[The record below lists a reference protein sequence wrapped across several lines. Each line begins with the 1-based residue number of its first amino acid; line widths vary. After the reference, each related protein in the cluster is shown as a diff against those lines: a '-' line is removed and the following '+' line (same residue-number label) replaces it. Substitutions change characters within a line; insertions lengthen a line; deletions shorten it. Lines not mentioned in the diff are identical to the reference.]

1 MMQATA
7 LVETASGKGCHRD
20 GGNVQRDL
28 SSNAKKSSSGCN
40 EVKPAYPGD
49 EWDCLALEQRANDK
63 EISNNSPT
71 SSSESSFSENQDTD
85 LQNAHSQ
92 SSEFEDRIDYASLN
106 KTFCIYSESKLKNE
120 DITNL
125 NSELDPKMGKRE
137 DMFFDSLE
145 PQGNRTIALER
156 IHKISDANY
165 EETAEETQR
174 CDMDEDSQQEYH
186 SAEEQEYMS
195 NHLSF
200 VQAEAFSI
208 SNLKV
213 VEFRDSGYEVQ
224 CASNLEDKNTL
235 ENSSVISA
243 DSLNVFAQDYTS
255 HVSKF
260 QNCNLLKECY
270 APKYEKCKEQETSLK
285 YPTIFDDFVQR
296 STSLENK
303 GSQSENDLL
312 NPQKALKT
320 KMDTNK
326 MKCEISESKD
336 FYENTTF
343 KNRIPQN
350 LENPSTFPQD
360 ETLETPQ
367 QSSHVCQTSWSSIF
381 DDSIISACGYSRYKS
396 LQSTPNP
403 ASSFPVVSARIAVRD
418 DQGVKGDGSLK
429 DTDGRN
435 MNKAYSEGGK
445 RTHPGSVTGATDC
458 AVTVHETV
466 DVSTDFRACFTT
478 SRATNARP
486 SVVSTASN
494 TEVTMMSKKRPSRWQ
509 SEKQS
514 VACNTDWSCCQD
526 CVDTP
531 VASTKRSGKS
541 LLADSLKP
549 NGNFQN
555 KDSLELKTCNNTAL
569 KKHPEREFQLAEDMT
584 KDLPSKCCKKIMQ
597 RAIEAEMHL
606 LNVRYQMCHR
616 LCCDIYKLVIENR
629 GLNRNLPGNSAK
641 KELGSALLSVL
652 GDLKVRYVNL
662 KEKALK
668 GIPLEELPPLSV
680 ESKLLNTFST
690 FLSRLMR
697 EESHDFSGA
706 DSELGNQTA
715 SDGEVSPNLK
725 KPHSQVSLLADNS
738 HPKQDTSP
746 KEDAFKNGDIN
757 VDFSQLTLDDKE
769 CRNNHEISEDWF
781 DAKENVTGVD
791 SSGTQEHLIDHDERN
806 PKCIAEMKN
815 IEPLVR
821 EKGFLIHVGGLC
833 PSVSEADLRSYFQ
846 KYQVS
851 EISIYDSSTNYRYA
865 SLAFKK
871 NHDANMAVEEMN
883 GTEINGK
890 SVNVRLVKT
899 HGECRS
905 PLFSKKS
912 SNNLEISSNKE
923 IKPGSSV
930 STLPRARPRQLVS
943 EQDTELSPLDQDAK
957 KNCKQVESAQLL
969 QKMPIQFIP
978 PNTLNLRSFTK
989 IIKRLTELHPEVSR
1003 DHIIDA
1009 LQEVRL
1015 NHKGFLNGLSISTI
1029 VEMTSSLLKS
1039 SASQQE

>member
-851 EISIYDSSTNYRYA
+851 EISIYDSSTNYR
-865 SLAFKK
+865 
-871 NHDANMAVEEMN
+871 
-883 GTEINGK
+883 
-890 SVNVRLVKT
+890 
-899 HGECRS
+899 
-905 PLFSKKS
+905 
-912 SNNLEISSNKE
+912 
-923 IKPGSSV
+923 
-930 STLPRARPRQLVS
+930 
-943 EQDTELSPLDQDAK
+943 
-957 KNCKQVESAQLL
+957 
-969 QKMPIQFIP
+969 
-978 PNTLNLRSFTK
+978 
-989 IIKRLTELHPEVSR
+989 